1 MIVDHFRP
9 EYKSNTLLTS
19 SEREVKKGLRTELK
33 FQRKLTKLEN
43 RIKHAII
50 RNDPVVERSAR
61 EELKDLLSKEDDCR
75 RDGGQ
80 QCKQQ
85 RHQSSFQCALC
96 PSNDNEGDYDT
107 KQAALD
113 EVLSIFRRLLSS
125 IDDIEKDKIRIEKME
140 QIEKSKLLLWNM
152 TKGTQSKC
160 MFEDITA
167 LRGYARKKF
176 HGRAALI
183 IKSLGRLSPN
193 SMEKAT
199 ASLNLHLESQQQQEI
214 EEQREIMIMCWKKL
228 SNIERVCSLGCGP
241 GNDAVGMVSFLRH
254 FFKCKDPLERV
265 FMLDFSIKEWK
276 DAILDDLVR
285 ILVPEFAIMI
295 DCGSCDVTAPMDN
308 ATVEQ
313 YIDSDIFLFSYLLT
327 ETRNNWDHFLVQ
339 LVGLAKV
346 GALFYFAEPT
356 PWQLHRLM
364 RRADGCLSSAT
375 PDIDYSPLKR
385 LRFVWVDSSMHLPK
399 MQKLDGRNGGK

>member
-1 MIVDHFRP
+1 
-9 EYKSNTLLTS
+9 
-19 SEREVKKGLRTELK
+19 
-33 FQRKLTKLEN
+33 
-43 RIKHAII
+43 
-50 RNDPVVERSAR
+50 
-61 EELKDLLSKEDDCR
+61 
-75 RDGGQ
+75 
-80 QCKQQ
+80 
-85 RHQSSFQCALC
+85 
-96 PSNDNEGDYDT
+96 
-107 KQAALD
+107 
-113 EVLSIFRRLLSS
+113 
-125 IDDIEKDKIRIEKME
+125 
-140 QIEKSKLLLWNM
+140 
-152 TKGTQSKC
+152 
-160 MFEDITA
+160 
-167 LRGYARKKF
+167 
-176 HGRAALI
+176 
-183 IKSLGRLSPN
+183 
-193 SMEKAT
+193 
-199 ASLNLHLESQQQQEI
+199 
-214 EEQREIMIMCWKKL
+214 
-228 SNIERVCSLGCGP
+228 
-241 GNDAVGMVSFLRH
+241 
-254 FFKCKDPLERV
+254 
-265 FMLDFSIKEWK
+265 MLDFSIKEWK